1 MAEWGNND
9 TSDQDQS
16 LWVSNEDFTT
26 VMIVTVSGVLV
37 LGIFLI
43 LCLVR
48 FPSYDTIE
56 NLLHDKRSFR
66 HEWSPDSSLR
76 HHSELLLSHT
86 HTSGTAAVL
95 AATTATISSRPFSRP
110 PLKTPFLP
118 SVTRSGKVRE
128 IKVQS
133 NSGFSDG
140 WTPIHFAVENGHAE
154 IVEFLATLAE
164 NPFAPLNGGE
174 TPLLLLA
181 AHKDRKDVF
190 KILLEIMP
198 LKMIWD
204 FKKKHKK
211 LYNKFRC

>member
-1 MAEWGNND
+1 MASEWEGNND

-86 HTSGTAAVL
+86 HTSHSGGGGTAAVL

-133 NSGFSDG
+133 SSSSLS
-140 WTPIHFAVENGHAE
+140 I
-154 IVEFLATLAE
+154 
-164 NPFAPLNGGE
+164 
-174 TPLLLLA
+174 
-181 AHKDRKDVF
+181 
-190 KILLEIMP
+190 
-198 LKMIWD
+198 
-204 FKKKHKK
+204 
-211 LYNKFRC
+211 

>member
-1 MAEWGNND
+1 MAASSGMNNED
-9 TSDQDQS
+9 TSDHQ

-86 HTSGTAAVL
+86 HTSHSGGGGTAAVL

-128 IKVQS
+128 IKVRS
-133 NSGFSDG
+133 TEAAAAS
-140 WTPIHFAVENGHAE
+140 
-154 IVEFLATLAE
+154 FL
-164 NPFAPLNGGE
+164 
-174 TPLLLLA
+174 
-181 AHKDRKDVF
+181 
-190 KILLEIMP
+190 ILEQ
-198 LKMIWD
+198 
-204 FKKKHKK
+204 HH
-211 LYNKFRC
+211 

>member
-1 MAEWGNND
+1 MAGMNNED
-9 TSDQDQS
+9 TSDDQ

-86 HTSGTAAVL
+86 HTGGGTAAVL

-128 IKVQS
+128 IKVRS
-133 NSGFSDG
+133 TEAAAASF
-140 WTPIHFAVENGHAE
+140 PI
-154 IVEFLATLAE
+154 
-164 NPFAPLNGGE
+164 
-174 TPLLLLA
+174 
-181 AHKDRKDVF
+181 
-190 KILLEIMP
+190 LEQ
-198 LKMIWD
+198 
-204 FKKKHKK
+204 H
-211 LYNKFRC
+211 Y

>member
-1 MAEWGNND
+1 MAGMNNKD
-9 TSDQDQS
+9 TSDQ

-86 HTSGTAAVL
+86 HTGGGTAAVL

-128 IKVQS
+128 IKVRS
-133 NSGFSDG
+133 TEAAAAAASF
-140 WTPIHFAVENGHAE
+140 PI
-154 IVEFLATLAE
+154 
-164 NPFAPLNGGE
+164 
-174 TPLLLLA
+174 
-181 AHKDRKDVF
+181 
-190 KILLEIMP
+190 LEQ
-198 LKMIWD
+198 
-204 FKKKHKK
+204 HH
-211 LYNKFRC
+211 

>member
-1 MAEWGNND
+1 MASEWGGNND

-86 HTSGTAAVL
+86 HTSHSGGGGTAAVL

-128 IKVQS
+128 IKVRS
-133 NSGFSDG
+133 TEASAS
-140 WTPIHFAVENGHAE
+140 
-154 IVEFLATLAE
+154 FL
-164 NPFAPLNGGE
+164 F
-174 TPLLLLA
+174 
-181 AHKDRKDVF
+181 
-190 KILLEIMP
+190 
-198 LKMIWD
+198 
-204 FKKKHKK
+204 
-211 LYNKFRC
+211 

>member
-1 MAEWGNND
+1 MAGMNNKD
-9 TSDQDQS
+9 TSDQ

-76 HHSELLLSHT
+76 HHSELLLSHS
-86 HTSGTAAVL
+86 HSGGGGTAAVL

-128 IKVQS
+128 IKVRSTEAHQ
-133 NSGFSDG
+133 
-140 WTPIHFAVENGHAE
+140 
-154 IVEFLATLAE
+154 
-164 NPFAPLNGGE
+164 
-174 TPLLLLA
+174 LLSL
-181 AHKDRKDVF
+181 F
-190 KILLEIMP
+190 
-198 LKMIWD
+198 
-204 FKKKHKK
+204 
-211 LYNKFRC
+211 

>member
-1 MAEWGNND
+1 MAASSGMNNED
-9 TSDQDQS
+9 ISDQ

-86 HTSGTAAVL
+86 HTSHGGAVL

-128 IKVQS
+128 IKVRS
-133 NSGFSDG
+133 TEAAAASF
-140 WTPIHFAVENGHAE
+140 PI
-154 IVEFLATLAE
+154 
-164 NPFAPLNGGE
+164 
-174 TPLLLLA
+174 
-181 AHKDRKDVF
+181 
-190 KILLEIMP
+190 LEQ
-198 LKMIWD
+198 
-204 FKKKHKK
+204 HH
-211 LYNKFRC
+211 

>member
-1 MAEWGNND
+1 MNNKD
-9 TSDQDQS
+9 TSDQ

-86 HTSGTAAVL
+86 HTSHSGGGGTAAVL

-128 IKVQS
+128 IKVRS
-133 NSGFSDG
+133 TEASASF
-140 WTPIHFAVENGHAE
+140 PI
-154 IVEFLATLAE
+154 
-164 NPFAPLNGGE
+164 
-174 TPLLLLA
+174 
-181 AHKDRKDVF
+181 
-190 KILLEIMP
+190 LEQ
-198 LKMIWD
+198 
-204 FKKKHKK
+204 H
-211 LYNKFRC
+211 Y

>member
-1 MAEWGNND
+1 MAASGTGMLNNED
-9 TSDQDQS
+9 TSDHQ

-76 HHSELLLSHT
+76 HHSELLLHSH
-86 HTSGTAAVL
+86 SVGGAAQL
-95 AATTATISSRPFSRP
+95 AVTTATISSRPFSRP

-133 NSGFSDG
+133 SSSLS
-140 WTPIHFAVENGHAE
+140 I
-154 IVEFLATLAE
+154 
-164 NPFAPLNGGE
+164 
-174 TPLLLLA
+174 
-181 AHKDRKDVF
+181 
-190 KILLEIMP
+190 
-198 LKMIWD
+198 
-204 FKKKHKK
+204 
-211 LYNKFRC
+211 

>member
-1 MAEWGNND
+1 MAGMNNKD
-9 TSDQDQS
+9 TSDQ

-86 HTSGTAAVL
+86 HTSHSGGGGTAAVL

-128 IKVQS
+128 IKVRS
-133 NSGFSDG
+133 TEALASF
-140 WTPIHFAVENGHAE
+140 PI
-154 IVEFLATLAE
+154 
-164 NPFAPLNGGE
+164 
-174 TPLLLLA
+174 
-181 AHKDRKDVF
+181 
-190 KILLEIMP
+190 LEQ
-198 LKMIWD
+198 
-204 FKKKHKK
+204 H
-211 LYNKFRC
+211 Y

>member
-9 TSDQDQS
+9 TSDQDR

-76 HHSELLLSHT
+76 HHSELLLHSH
-86 HTSGTAAVL
+86 SVGAAATAQL
-95 AATTATISSRPFSRP
+95 AATTTTISSRPFSRP

-128 IKVQS
+128 IKV
-133 NSGFSDG
+133 
-140 WTPIHFAVENGHAE
+140 
-154 IVEFLATLAE
+154 
-164 NPFAPLNGGE
+164 
-174 TPLLLLA
+174 
-181 AHKDRKDVF
+181 
-190 KILLEIMP
+190 
-198 LKMIWD
+198 
-204 FKKKHKK
+204 
-211 LYNKFRC
+211 

>member
-1 MAEWGNND
+1 MAASGTGMLNNED
-9 TSDQDQS
+9 TSDHQ

-86 HTSGTAAVL
+86 HTSHSGTAAVL

-133 NSGFSDG
+133 SSSLS
-140 WTPIHFAVENGHAE
+140 I
-154 IVEFLATLAE
+154 
-164 NPFAPLNGGE
+164 
-174 TPLLLLA
+174 
-181 AHKDRKDVF
+181 
-190 KILLEIMP
+190 
-198 LKMIWD
+198 
-204 FKKKHKK
+204 
-211 LYNKFRC
+211 

>member
-1 MAEWGNND
+1 MAGMNNKD
-9 TSDQDQS
+9 TSDQ

-76 HHSELLLSHT
+76 HHSELLLHSH
-86 HTSGTAAVL
+86 SVGGSATAQL
-95 AATTATISSRPFSRP
+95 AATTTTISSRPFSRP

-128 IKVQS
+128 IKVRS
-133 NSGFSDG
+133 SSSLS
-140 WTPIHFAVENGHAE
+140 I
-154 IVEFLATLAE
+154 
-164 NPFAPLNGGE
+164 
-174 TPLLLLA
+174 
-181 AHKDRKDVF
+181 
-190 KILLEIMP
+190 
-198 LKMIWD
+198 
-204 FKKKHKK
+204 
-211 LYNKFRC
+211 

>member
-9 TSDQDQS
+9 TSDQDRS

-86 HTSGTAAVL
+86 HTSHSGGGGTAAVL

-128 IKVQS
+128 IKVRS
-133 NSGFSDG
+133 TEASASF
-140 WTPIHFAVENGHAE
+140 PI
-154 IVEFLATLAE
+154 
-164 NPFAPLNGGE
+164 
-174 TPLLLLA
+174 
-181 AHKDRKDVF
+181 
-190 KILLEIMP
+190 LEQ
-198 LKMIWD
+198 
-204 FKKKHKK
+204 H
-211 LYNKFRC
+211 Y

>member
-1 MAEWGNND
+1 MAASSGMNNED
-9 TSDQDQS
+9 TSDQ

-76 HHSELLLSHT
+76 HHSELLLHSH
-86 HTSGTAAVL
+86 SVGGAAQL
-95 AATTATISSRPFSRP
+95 AATTATTISSRPFSRP

-128 IKVQS
+128 IKVRS
-133 NSGFSDG
+133 TEAAASF
-140 WTPIHFAVENGHAE
+140 PI
-154 IVEFLATLAE
+154 
-164 NPFAPLNGGE
+164 
-174 TPLLLLA
+174 
-181 AHKDRKDVF
+181 
-190 KILLEIMP
+190 LEQ
-198 LKMIWD
+198 
-204 FKKKHKK
+204 HH
-211 LYNKFRC
+211 

>member
-1 MAEWGNND
+1 MAGMNNED
-9 TSDQDQS
+9 TSDQ

-86 HTSGTAAVL
+86 HTSHHSGGGGTAAVL

-133 NSGFSDG
+133 SSSSLS
-140 WTPIHFAVENGHAE
+140 I
-154 IVEFLATLAE
+154 
-164 NPFAPLNGGE
+164 
-174 TPLLLLA
+174 
-181 AHKDRKDVF
+181 
-190 KILLEIMP
+190 
-198 LKMIWD
+198 
-204 FKKKHKK
+204 
-211 LYNKFRC
+211 

>member
-1 MAEWGNND
+1 MAGMNNKD
-9 TSDQDQS
+9 TSDQ

-86 HTSGTAAVL
+86 HTSHSGGGGTAAVL

-128 IKVQS
+128 IKVRS
-133 NSGFSDG
+133 TEASASF
-140 WTPIHFAVENGHAE
+140 PI
-154 IVEFLATLAE
+154 
-164 NPFAPLNGGE
+164 
-174 TPLLLLA
+174 
-181 AHKDRKDVF
+181 
-190 KILLEIMP
+190 LEQ
-198 LKMIWD
+198 
-204 FKKKHKK
+204 H
-211 LYNKFRC
+211 Y

>member
-1 MAEWGNND
+1 MASELGNND
-9 TSDQDQS
+9 TSDQDRR

-86 HTSGTAAVL
+86 HTSHSGGGGTAAVL

-128 IKVQS
+128 IKVRS
-133 NSGFSDG
+133 
-140 WTPIHFAVENGHAE
+140 TE
-154 IVEFLATLAE
+154 
-164 NPFAPLNGGE
+164 
-174 TPLLLLA
+174 A
-181 AHKDRKDVF
+181 AASLS
-190 KILLEIMP
+190 I
-198 LKMIWD
+198 
-204 FKKKHKK
+204 
-211 LYNKFRC
+211 

>member
-1 MAEWGNND
+1 MAGMNNKD
-9 TSDQDQS
+9 TSDQ

-86 HTSGTAAVL
+86 HTSHSGSGTAAVL

-128 IKVQS
+128 IKVRS
-133 NSGFSDG
+133 TEASASF
-140 WTPIHFAVENGHAE
+140 PI
-154 IVEFLATLAE
+154 
-164 NPFAPLNGGE
+164 
-174 TPLLLLA
+174 
-181 AHKDRKDVF
+181 
-190 KILLEIMP
+190 LEQ
-198 LKMIWD
+198 
-204 FKKKHKK
+204 H
-211 LYNKFRC
+211 Y

>member
-1 MAEWGNND
+1 MAASGMNNED
-9 TSDQDQS
+9 TSDQ

-86 HTSGTAAVL
+86 HTSHSGGTAAVL
-95 AATTATISSRPFSRP
+95 AATTTTISSRPFSRP

-133 NSGFSDG
+133 SSSLS
-140 WTPIHFAVENGHAE
+140 I
-154 IVEFLATLAE
+154 
-164 NPFAPLNGGE
+164 
-174 TPLLLLA
+174 
-181 AHKDRKDVF
+181 
-190 KILLEIMP
+190 
-198 LKMIWD
+198 
-204 FKKKHKK
+204 
-211 LYNKFRC
+211 

>member
-1 MAEWGNND
+1 MAGMNNED
-9 TSDQDQS
+9 TSDQ

-76 HHSELLLSHT
+76 HHSELLLHSH
-86 HTSGTAAVL
+86 SVGAAQL

-128 IKVQS
+128 IKVRS
-133 NSGFSDG
+133 TEAVASF
-140 WTPIHFAVENGHAE
+140 PI
-154 IVEFLATLAE
+154 
-164 NPFAPLNGGE
+164 
-174 TPLLLLA
+174 
-181 AHKDRKDVF
+181 
-190 KILLEIMP
+190 LEQ
-198 LKMIWD
+198 
-204 FKKKHKK
+204 HH
-211 LYNKFRC
+211 